1 MADVVYRELGEGRGW
16 EALQTFILRLL
27 TTVPPK
33 AQIAGHPQVL
43 DGMDDNTDEGV
54 GESS

>member
-54 GESS
+54 GDSS